1 MEVLVEDFRRTD
13 GVHSELKL
21 VMHFLLI
28 QSHTLL
34 QIDVGYVLGL
44 ALLGGEALAGAQPRD

>member
-1 MEVLVEDFRRTD
+1 MEVLVEDFSRTD
-13 GVHSELKL
+13 GVHCEWRL
-21 VMHFLLI
+21 VMLFLLI

>member
-34 QIDVGYVLGL
+34 QIDVGNVLGL

>member
-13 GVHSELKL
+13 GVHSELRL

-34 QIDVGYVLGL
+34 QIDVGNVLGL

>member
-1 MEVLVEDFRRTD
+1 MEVLVEDFSRTD
-13 GVHSELKL
+13 GVHCEWRL
-21 VMHFLLI
+21 VMLFLLI

-34 QIDVGYVLGL
+34 QIDIGYVLGL

>member
-34 QIDVGYVLGL
+34 QIDIGNVLGL